1 MMKKK
6 NVFLLALLACLMIPG
21 VCLAAAQGA
30 PRAFVPENR
39 YEFAP
44 LPEGKDI
51 LHGFVIENRG
61 DAELEIQRVK
71 TG

>member
-1 MMKKK
+1 MMKKV
-6 NVFLLALLACLMIPG
+6 NVFFQVLLACLMIPG
-21 VCLAAAQGA
+21 VCLAAAQGE
-30 PRAFVPENR
+30 PRAFVPENS

-51 LHGFVIENRG
+51 IHGFVIENRG
-61 DAELEIQRVK
+61 DAELQIQQVK